1 MGLSNGVKM
10 NRSNRIRKNNSF
22 RKLVKDFHALSH
34 QILQYANQGVSRIN
48 FQQEVS
54 KMIMDFSGCDAVELW
69 LKEHGKYFR
78 CEATRHPKQSFSF
91 KITSYVQNESDEII
105 PSPDDDPNLVY
116 LCRDIIHGHVD
127 PSQPGFTRNGSFWA
141 GDIKKP
147 ILPRL
152 KLDEK
157 SHVHGFNIGKDYR
170 SLALIPLLVDN
181 QNIGLLQLKSKRRNY
196 FTEDEIELYEYLGQ
210 NLGIALAH
218 RHAQVDLRER
228 VKELTCLYG
237 IACLVAEPGISLEEI
252 LQSIVEVLPSAWLYP
267 EIAFARITLDERSY
281 STPAFPEGEYKLK
294 AEVIVGGQVRGTVE
308 VVYGEEKPDFD
319 EGPFYKEERNLLDTV
334 AKEVGIIIKRRE
346 VEDDQRRLQ
355 DQLRHA
361 DRLATIGQLAAGVA
375 HELNEPLSN
384 ILGFAQLAKKCQ
396 GLPKQA
402 ELDIEK
408 ILTAS
413 LNAREV
419 VKKLLIFARKLPP
432 RKTKVNLNQLAEE
445 GLHFFESRCA
455 KEGIELVRSL
465 SPDLPEI
472 AADPSQLNQVL
483 VNLIVNALQAMP
495 IKGRLTIQTL
505 AGKENVS
512 LIVEDT
518 GIGMNEE
525 VMKQIFTPF
534 FTTKDVG
541 QGTGLGLPVVH
552 EIVTSHGGSIKVESK
567 LNQGSRFE
575 IQLPVMGSLDVEVGN

>member
-1 MGLSNGVKM
+1 MLVKM
-10 NRSNRIRKNNSF
+10 NRSTRINKDVSF
-22 RKLVKDFHALSH
+22 RKLTKGFHTLSH
-34 QILQYANQGVSRIN
+34 QILQYANQGLLRPQ
-48 FQQEVS
+48 FQREIS
-54 KMIMDFSGCDAVELW
+54 KMIIEFSGCDAVELW
-69 LKEHGKYFR
+69 LKDHDKYFR
-78 CEATRHPKQSFSF
+78 CRASRHPGSSFSF
-91 KITSYVQNESDEII
+91 EITPCAQDENGDIA
-105 PSPDDDPNLVY
+105 PCSDDDANLFY
-116 LCRDIIHGHVD
+116 LCRDIILGHAD
-127 PSQPGFTRNGSFWA
+127 LSQPGFTKNGSFWT
-141 GDIKKP
+141 GDTMK
-147 ILPRL
+147 LFPRL
-152 KLDEK
+152 SKNERK
-157 SHVHGFNIGKDYR
+157 SYVLGFNVGGDYL
-170 SLALIPLLVDN
+170 SLALIPLLVDY
-181 QNIGLLQLKSKRRNY
+181 QNIGLLQLKSYRRNY
-196 FTEDEIELYEYLGQ
+196 FTKNEIELYEGLAQ
-210 NLGIALAH
+210 SLGIALAH
-218 RHAQVDLRER
+218 RHAQSDLRER

-237 IACLVAEPGISLEEI
+237 IARLAAQPNMPLEEI
-252 LQSIVEVLPSAWLYP
+252 LQSIVELLPPAWLYP
-267 EIAFARITLDERSY
+267 EIAFAEIIVDGHSYLTPGFREGKHQLMADIIVSGER
-281 STPAFPEGEYKLK
+281 
-294 AEVIVGGQVRGTVE
+294 RGMVK
-308 VVYGEEKPDFD
+308 VVYLEEKPELD
-319 EGPFYKEERNLLDTV
+319 EGQFLKEERSLIDTV
-334 AKEVGIIIKRRE
+334 AREVAIIITRRQAE
-346 VEDDQRRLQ
+346 QDKLELQ
-355 DQLRHA
+355 EQLRHA

-375 HELNEPLSN
+375 HELNEPLGN
-384 ILGFAQLAKKCQ
+384 ILGFTQLAKKCP

-408 ILTAS
+408 ILAAS

-432 RKTKVNLNQLAEE
+432 RKTKVNLNQLVEE

-552 EIVTSHGGSIKVESK
+552 GIVTSHGGSIKVESK

>member
-1 MGLSNGVKM
+1 MNM
-10 NRSNRIRKNNSF
+10 NRSNRIKRNVHP
-22 RKLVKDFHALSH
+22 RRLLKDFRALSQ
-34 QILQYANQGVSRIN
+34 QILKYANQGLLRPH

-54 KMIMDFSGCDAVELW
+54 KMIMNFSGCDAVEMW

-78 CEATRHPKQSFSF
+78 CEAKRPSKQPFSLEI
-91 KITSYVQNESDEII
+91 KSYVQNKRGEII

-116 LCRDIIHGHVD
+116 LCSDLIRGRVD
-127 PSQPGFTRNGSFWA
+127 PSLPVFTKKGSFWT
-141 GDIKKP
+141 GNTKKLLTLQSKP
-147 ILPRL
+147 NR
-152 KLDEK
+152 E
-157 SHVHGFNIGKDYR
+157 SHAHGFNFNGDYR
-170 SLALIPLLVDN
+170 SLGCIPLLVDN
-181 QNIGLLQLKSKRRNY
+181 KNIGLLILKSKRRDF
-196 FTEDEIELYEYLGQ
+196 FTKDERELYEDLAQ
-210 NLGIALAH
+210 VLGIALAH
-218 RHAQVDLRER
+218 RHAQSDLRER

-237 IACLVAEPGISLEEI
+237 IARLAAQPNIALEEI
-252 LQSIVEVLPSAWLYP
+252 LQSIVELLPPAWLYS
-267 EIAFARITLDERSY
+267 EIASAEIILDGHSY
-281 STPAFPEGEYKLK
+281 STPGFQEGKHK
-294 AEVIVGGQVRGTVE
+294 QTADIIVSGKQRGMVE
-308 VVYGEEKPDFD
+308 VVYSEDKPELD
-319 EGPFYKEERNLLDTV
+319 EGPFLKEERNLIDTL
-334 AKEVGIIIKRRE
+334 AKEVAIIITRKQAE
-346 VEDDQRRLQ
+346 QDKFELQ
-355 DQLRHA
+355 EQLRHA

-384 ILGFAQLAKKCQ
+384 ILGFAQLSKKCQ

-413 LNAREV
+413 LNAREL

-432 RKTKVNLNQLAEE
+432 RKTKVNLNQLVEE

-455 KEGIELVRSL
+455 KEGIELARSL

-472 AADPSQLNQVL
+472 SADPSQLNQVL

-495 IKGRLTIQTL
+495 TGGMLTIQTL
-505 AGKENVS
+505 PDKEHVS

-534 FTTKDVG
+534 FTTKDFG

-552 EIVTSHGGSIKVESK
+552 GIVTSHGGSIKVESK
-567 LNQGSRFE
+567 INQGSRFE